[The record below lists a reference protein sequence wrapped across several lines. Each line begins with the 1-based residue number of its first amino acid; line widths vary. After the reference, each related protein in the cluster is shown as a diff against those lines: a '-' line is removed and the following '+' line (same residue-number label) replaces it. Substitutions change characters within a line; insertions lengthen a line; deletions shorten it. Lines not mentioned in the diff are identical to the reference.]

1 MILMGAG
8 FGWIDFSNEQ
18 RDKVFSVIELLNTGG
33 TDFTPMGSKIIFENN
48 FLFLKIISCY
58 NI

>member
-1 MILMGAG
+1 MGAG